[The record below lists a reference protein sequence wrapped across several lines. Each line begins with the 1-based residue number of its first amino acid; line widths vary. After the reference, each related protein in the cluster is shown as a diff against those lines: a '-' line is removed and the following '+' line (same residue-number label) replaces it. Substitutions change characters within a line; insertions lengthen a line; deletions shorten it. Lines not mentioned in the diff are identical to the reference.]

1 MFDSL
6 INWLKGVLETVLTWI
21 KDFFVWLG
29 NAIYSSLMDGLASAL
44 ESIPQ
49 PDFVG
54 HASSYFAQIPT
65 GVVYFF
71 SFFAIP
77 EGFAMI
83 ITALVARFLLRRI
96 PFIG

>member
-1 MFDSL
+1 MLDSL
-6 INWLKGVLETVLTWI
+6 ITWLKGALDAVLTWI

-44 ESIPQ
+44 EAIPQ
-49 PDFVG
+49 PGFV
-54 HASSYFAQIPT
+54 HDAASYFAQIPT
-65 GVVYFF
+65 GVIYFF

-83 ITALVARFLLRRI
+83 ITALIARFLLRRI

>member
-1 MFDSL
+1 MLDSL
-6 INWLKGVLETVLTWI
+6 LTWLKNALDAVLTWI

-29 NAIYSSLMDGLASAL
+29 QALYSSLMDGLASAL

-54 HASSYFAQIPT
+54 QAASYFSQIPT
-65 GVVYFF
+65 DVIYFF

>member
-6 INWLKGVLETVLTWI
+6 IAWISGALETLLGWV

-29 NAIYSSLMDGLASAL
+29 TSIYSALMDGLASAL
-44 ESIPQ
+44 EAIPQ
-49 PDFVG
+49 PEFVG
-54 HASSYFAQIPT
+54 QAAGYFAAIPP

-71 SFFAIP
+71 QFFAIP

-83 ITALVARFLLRRI
+83 ISALILRFLLRRI